1 MRSRRLWPTVS
12 GRTCERLPCGE
23 GAKLVDTTPNR
34 LRRNA
39 QQVAPRPQRQLLGGQ
54 GDGGNLSDQPYDRRR
69 LSYASTFPNPIQQR
83 TIQAMELFTGKLP
96 LLRLIRKF
104 EAMGVPHGQAFWAQ
118 ALGVMGIELT
128 TPAEEIARIP
138 REGPLVI
145 TANHPHGLVDGM
157 VLAELIGR
165 VRTDYKI
172 LTRSLLTGVGEI
184 DMFMLPVPFA
194 HDPDALQQNLEMRK
208 RAMDHL
214 GDGGAIVLFPSGVV
228 ASSET
233 MFGPAIEAEW
243 NPFTAKLI
251 QRSGAQVL
259 PIKFPGSNSRWYQ
272 IANRISPTIRQ
283 GLLLFEVRH
292 ALNKPQRPIVGEPL
306 SPDEIKQWAGNPR
319 GFMTWLRDRT
329 LALET

>member
-1 MRSRRLWPTVS
+1 MVESTSLRPTP
-12 GRTCERLPCGE
+12 LD
-23 GAKLVDTTPNR
+23 A
-34 LRRNA
+34 
-39 QQVAPRPQRQLLGGQ
+39 APRRQARQLLGGQ
-54 GDGGNLSDQPYDRRR
+54 GDGTNLADQPYDRRR
-69 LSYASTFPNPIQQR
+69 LSYASTFPKPVQQK
-83 TIQAMELFTGKLP
+83 TIQTMELFTGKLH

-104 EAMGVPHGQAFWAQ
+104 EAEGVPHGQAFWRK
-118 ALGVMGIELT
+118 ALDTMGIELQ
-128 TPAEEIARIP
+128 TPDEEIARIP

-194 HDPDALQQNLEMRK
+194 HEEDALQQNLEMRK
-208 RAMDHL
+208 RAMGHL

-228 ASSET
+228 ASSKT
-233 MFGPAIEAEW
+233 WFGPALEEEW

-251 QRSGAQVL
+251 QRSGAKVL
-259 PIKFPGSNSRWYQ
+259 PIRFSGQNSRAYQ

-283 GLLLFEVRH
+283 GLLLHEVVH
-292 ALNKPQRPIVGEPL
+292 SLNKPQRPIVGEPID
-306 SPDEIKQWAGNPR
+306 PAACVPWAGNPR
-319 GFMTWLRDRT
+319 GFMEWLRELT
-329 LALET
+329 LSLEPSA